1 MGRWHKNGQSA
12 LYLSGSPE
20 GCRVALKVY
29 LNPNDPPRGIF
40 PLDVTNAKIADL
52 RSSGSR
58 RAFSASLQDIHAFWA
73 DLAKAGQSSPTWDI
87 GDQARNLGLDGLLT
101 PSRSRPD
108 LTHLTLFKWNEPQS
122 AGIVQAGKPLL
133 F

>member
-40 PLDVTNAKIADL
+40 PLDVTNAKITDYGQAAPAEL
-52 RSSGSR
+52 FPPLCKTFTPFGLTWRKQGNLPPHGI
-58 RAFSASLQDIHAFWA
+58 SAI
-73 DLAKAGQSSPTWDI
+73 
-87 GDQARNLGLDGLLT
+87 
-101 PSRSRPD
+101 
-108 LTHLTLFKWNEPQS
+108 
-122 AGIVQAGKPLL
+122 KPAT
-133 F
+133 